1 MKNTYRQGDILFIQA
16 DKSIPT
22 NGTASGT
29 LEIAQGEVTGHAHI
43 LHAGVIRFLAS
54 MGNWLTHLDLPQGGT
69 IRHDE
74 HAPIE
79 LPPGAYE
86 IRRQR
91 EYAYSKSVPA
101 DD

>member
-16 DKSIPT
+16 DESIHT
-22 NGTASGT
+22 DETTSDT

-43 LHAGVIRFLAS
+43 LHAGAIRFLTD
-54 MGNWLTHLDLPQGGT
+54 LEKRVTHLELPQGGT
-69 IRHDE
+69 LRHDE

-79 LPPGAYE
+79 LPPGGYE
-86 IRRQR
+86 VRRQR
-91 EYAYSKSVPA
+91 EYAYSDPTPA